1 MKLTYRLLN
10 VFALPGQPLTGNP
23 LCVFEDGSS
32 LDDATMQAL
41 ALQFNLSE
49 TTFILPS
56 GQATARMRIFTPAM
70 ELPFAGHP
78 TLGTAQVVR
87 ALHRAGD
94 AITLQTHA
102 GVIPVSAL
110 GNTWTLTANAP
121 TTRPLDAARIAELAA
136 ALGIQP
142 GDVAAAP
149 LWVNTGMEQLVVPLA
164 SRALV
169 RSLAPNAGVASFTN
183 NLGKVSVY
191 CISPV
196 SEPEMEVRFFFSKNQ
211 GSVAEDPATG
221 SACANLGG
229 YLIATQAAQPAERVL
244 HQGAAVGRPSIL
256 HLAISAGG
264 RITVGGEVI
273 EIGSGTVDLQK
284 ANGP

>member
-1 MKLTYRLLN
+1 MKLRYRLLN

-23 LCVFEDGSS
+23 LCVFEDGSG

-56 GQATARMRIFTPAM
+56 TKATARVRIFTPAM

-87 ALHRAGD
+87 ALRGGSGGAPD
-94 AITLQTHA
+94 VVTLETQA
-102 GVIPVSAL
+102 GVIPVSAR
-110 GNTWTLTANAP
+110 GNAWTLTANAP
-121 TTRPLDAARIAELAA
+121 TTRPLDTARIAELAA
-136 ALGIQP
+136 ALGL
-142 GDVAAAP
+142 GVDGFAAAP

-169 RSLAPNAGVASFTN
+169 RGLTPTAGVSAFAN

-196 SEPEMEVRFFFSKNQ
+196 AEQEMDVRFFFSKNK

-229 YLIATQAAQPAERVL
+229 YLVANHATLPAKRVL
-244 HQGAAVGRPSIL
+244 HQGVAVGRPSIL
-256 HLAISAGG
+256 HLTVTAAGG
-264 RITVGGEVI
+264 ITVGGEVI
-273 EIGSGTVDLQK
+273 DIGSGMVSL
-284 ANGP
+284 

>member
-1 MKLTYRLLN
+1 MKLHYRLLN

-41 ALQFNLSE
+41 ALQFDLSE

-56 GQATARMRIFTPAM
+56 EKATARVRIFTPAM

-87 ALHRAGD
+87 ALHGGSGGAGD
-94 AITLQTHA
+94 AVTLETQA

-110 GNTWTLTANAP
+110 GNAWTLTANAP
-121 TTRPLDAARIAELAA
+121 TTRPLDTARISKLAA
-136 ALGIQP
+136 ALGV
-142 GDVAAAP
+142 GAEDFAAAP

-169 RSLAPNAGVASFTN
+169 GSLTPTTGVSAFAN

-196 SEPEMEVRFFFSKNQ
+196 ADPEMDVRFFFSKNH

-229 YLIATQAAQPAERVL
+229 YLIATQAALPARRVL

-256 HLAISAGG
+256 QLAVSAEG

-273 EIGSGTVDLQK
+273 DLASGTVAL
-284 ANGP
+284 